1 MSLMREK
8 ASRNNLPWNVAPIP
22 TIPALPESLEVV
34 EFEDRLDLW
43 YNELDHWLHIW
54 RKRNATFFRRLPKIE
69 QQIRL
74 LLQRAEEYLP
84 EVPEADLYQFGGVE
98 KRSTLAMYRELLA
111 RCLSAANDWQKDGEA
126 VEEFKR
132 AMSLAPEVADYWYSY
147 VRHLILKGSVGQ
159 ALDEINAVEV
169 RLIET
174 EKESIAQQIVNWALA
189 YPEIGFG
196 IRADIIKHCI
206 ALVSRVGTG
215 LLVRGC
221 PLPHAEGE
229 KWQRT
234 EILRILW
241 AGMQCGVPLDELCR
255 REGIDE
261 ATYWRW
267 WKRFLPEEWGTAPA
281 LV

>member
-1 MSLMREK
+1 MRRKE
-8 ASRNNLPWNVAPIP
+8 SRNDLPLPVAPIP
-22 TIPALPESLEVV
+22 AIPTFSKELKVVEVV
-34 EFEDRLDLW
+34 DRLDRW
-43 YNELDHWLHIW
+43 YGELDHWLHIW
-54 RKRNATFFRRLPKIE
+54 RKRNATFLRRLPKIE
-69 QQIRL
+69 EQIRL
-74 LLQRAEEYLP
+74 LLQRADEYLP
-84 EVPEADLYQFGGVE
+84 EGVHISHGFE
-98 KRSTLAMYRELLA
+98 KRSSLAQYHELLA
-111 RCLSAANDWQKDGEA
+111 RALGAANDWEKDGEA
-126 VEEFKR
+126 VKEFKR

-147 VRHLILKGSVGQ
+147 VRHLVLRDSIGE
-159 ALDEINAVEV
+159 ALDEINAVEL
-169 RLIET
+169 RLIQT

-221 PLPHAEGE
+221 PLPHAPAN

-234 EILRILW
+234 EILRVLW
-241 AGMQCGVPLDELCR
+241 AGMQCSVPVDELCK

-261 ATYWRW
+261 ATYYRWR
-267 WKRFLPEEWGTAPA
+267 KRYLPPEWGEAPA

>member
-1 MSLMREK
+1 MRRKE
-8 ASRNNLPWNVAPIP
+8 SRNDLPWPVAPIP
-22 TIPALPESLEVV
+22 TVPALSKELKLPEVV
-34 EFEDRLDLW
+34 DRLDRW
-43 YNELDHWLHIW
+43 YGTLDHWLHIW
-54 RKRNATFFRRLPKIE
+54 RKRDATFFRRLPKIE
-69 QQIRL
+69 EQVRL

-84 EVPEADLYQFGGVE
+84 ERMNVGDGFFF
-98 KRSTLAMYRELLA
+98 KRQSTLAQYHELLA
-111 RCLSAANDWQKDGEA
+111 RCLIAANDWNKDGEA
-126 VEEFKR
+126 VQEFKL
-132 AMSLAPEVADYWYSY
+132 AMALAPEVADYWYSY
-147 VRHLILKGSVGQ
+147 VRHLILRGSVGQ

-221 PLPHAEGE
+221 PLPHAPDA
-229 KWQRT
+229 KWQRS
-234 EILRILW
+234 EILRVLW
-241 AGMQCGVPLDELCR
+241 AGMQCSVPVDELCK

-261 ATYWRW
+261 ATYYRWR
-267 WKRFLPEEWGTAPA
+267 KRFLPAEWGTAPA